1 MYGNIT
7 LTIHNSTLL
16 IFPSESYLLI
26 KPESYPIEGEILV
39 NSFQPLIIA
48 DKKIIPIPS
57 TNKTAESIKKEIL
70 RSDLMVAEISI
81 PSFGLGYHVCLA
93 KSYHIPILCLY
104 QSKYKENIS
113 PTLKS
118 MISNNFLLLEYN
130 NQNLKE
136 TLSQGLGKLTPK
148 KTRFNFNLSPKD
160 FQYLNLLSREARKT
174 KTEIIHDLI
183 TEKVNIEKP

>member
-1 MYGNIT
+1 MYMRIYLATATSN
-7 LTIHNSTLL
+7 LVHNYTPMTQLHQFIL
-16 IFPSESYLLI
+16 DLKHTHTTNWY
-26 KPESYPIEGEILV
+26 KIE
-39 NSFQPLIIA
+39 